1 MLTRDNTTSTQSDN
15 VEDIGKINN
24 SLMIEAG
31 VKKMIGQLK
40 DDFVYLLN
48 DAQDFLQ
55 DKLLEFFLW
64 MIITGW
70 MKFLIKFCC

>member
-1 MLTRDNTTSTQSDN
+1 
-15 VEDIGKINN
+15 
-24 SLMIEAG
+24 MIEAG